1 MHEWEP
7 AALTEAEVR
16 DGWGELVN
24 IVGGNLT
31 AQVPPV
37 SRLGLPTVHEHEVFG
52 YEEEGSR
59 VLNDVVFACLGQAV
73 RLTILQPRR

>member
-1 MHEWEP
+1 
-7 AALTEAEVR
+7 
-16 DGWGELVN
+16 
-24 IVGGNLT
+24 
-31 AQVPPV
+31 
-37 SRLGLPTVHEHEVFG
+37 VHEHEVFG